1 MWELSAG
8 WGGKKKREKKQP
20 SDKLDVLKRSSAP
33 NTPPLTPPTRCFA
46 CQMSANF
53 PRARDIWTDYFQLG
67 LLCFSPSAGGD
78 GAKRHPRERRRGNLC
93 NKRRRTLVTIEGYF
107 IRVLVADQTQ
117 FHVTSTE
124 LHCYTLLLIFFFF
137 PLLLVLRCMR
147 LTKAPAREYLRRHF
161 FLVSKSDRTIVH
173 FLFPSIAS
181 SQCRLS
187 LCLPLGLKVRAV

>member
-8 WGGKKKREKKQP
+8 WGGEVKKKREKKQP

-33 NTPPLTPPTRCFA
+33 NAPPLPSTRCFA
-46 CQMSANF
+46 CQMSANL

-107 IRVLVADQTQ
+107 IRVLVTDQTQ

-137 PLLLVLRCMR
+137 PPLLLVLRCMR

-161 FLVSKSDRTIVH
+161 FW
-173 FLFPSIAS
+173 
-181 SQCRLS
+181 
-187 LCLPLGLKVRAV
+187 